1 MNGGQIRTCV
11 LASRQIKA
19 SIHQT
24 QMHHLTKNLCT
35 SMFSVQQF
43 NLNYNLGNIFL
54 KQHSYLTLERFHK
67 QFFALSQYIISTQN
81 VVKMQLLR
89 NNIASFEGI
98 LTHCYSYAPSS
109 TQYVRIDAW
118 SYGMQQRNVTNQF
131 FQNNDAL
138 THKIGQRMTS
148 QIINSK

>member
-1 MNGGQIRTCV
+1 MRTCV

-43 NLNYNLGNIFL
+43 NLNYNVGNIFL
-54 KQHSYLTLERFHK
+54 KQHSHSILERFHENLLA
-67 QFFALSQYIISTQN
+67 FLCPVIVSISVQN
-81 VVKMQLLR
+81 VRKMKLLR

-118 SYGMQQRNVTNQF
+118 SYRMQQRNVTNQF